1 MILSGRARVAA
12 LVPTCGQVV
21 AVGQKA
27 RTEGQG
33 AGIAV
38 QPAAVIADHETT
50 RAALARIEAPDQIAV
65 MTGLGLEALA
75 RIGAR
80 ENPGPATAPVVQ
92 IEGLR
97 ARKVRVEAIT
107 VEGKILQPLGVVHAG
122 VDHKPR
128 HHPAGN
134 FR

>member
-80 ENPGPATAPVVQ
+80 ENPGPATAPVV
-92 IEGLR
+92 
-97 ARKVRVEAIT
+97 
-107 VEGKILQPLGVVHAG
+107 
-122 VDHKPR
+122 
-128 HHPAGN
+128 
-134 FR
+134 